1 MSRNAERKYVNLRRR
16 LDQLG
21 YRQPL
26 AIESLPLVEKLFSD
40 LVHTTESLRN
50 AKQSAGKLDQ
60 ESQNADALL
69 EPFRAE
75 NARLVREN
83 NDLHLQLLRLKED
96 NDRVTKELKTHI
108 RQLDH
113 EASDLKFLNNQYAH
127 KVRCLEKDT
136 KAKADRILQL
146 QEKNLQAVV
155 QTPGGKKHSIP
166 FRRQRM
172 QIDELVPPPSTS
184 SYPVSQPDNP
194 YVADLLLLA
203 DGRIVELQEDILK
216 LKLDLERAQDC
227 INHRDNQVEEREKE
241 IERLNRA
248 LHGGRPQDVISL
260 EAQNLNNEK
269 MIAHLNLQMGYLQ
282 ETNSTLEKQIEKLQQ
297 KKRNSFS
304 EVADLSLKNME
315 LCEELTQIDHLAKKL
330 EIDKERALQM
340 ADVELQQ
347 AKREIKQQQKSIEG
361 LEDVITN
368 MRKRQKD
375 HDAERDQLRVQLS
388 QLKEQ
393 NEKMEGLID
402 FQEEEKGRLQG
413 KMEKMI
419 IAEKNLVQEVEAMR
433 LKHGLCGCQRSPSHV
448 KAFSPKDERN
458 HFRKESEHYK
468 QTGET
473 DGQDSSP
480 SHSPRKGKSPGSRGG
495 KAASSSPD
503 LLRVLTERDKL
514 RSALKAL
521 EEDMVQLQ
529 STARALSAERDQY
542 RDLLQQAQRGQ
553 NNSVVFAELSQL
565 TADFREA
572 ENKIM
577 LLTAERDSLLEQ
589 LKVAQ
594 IPGYNEREGGEL
606 RSRENIIRRYE
617 QEILDLQMHVDL
629 LKEGKE
635 AVELELEVK
644 STALMQNAEEMAQ
657 LKAESSALRL
667 LQDQM
672 QHSLSDTQHRLSMKM
687 NELHGANNQIEKL
700 EEKIG
705 EMSQLVSRHRQDGAV
720 LQKSVSVLDREKDA
734 LQDDVDQKTESLVH
748 LQEELKEKEKTL
760 EDVRLTVTNLD
771 TALSQLQG
779 ALNSRERELTSL
791 RRQLD
796 SCQEDLSR
804 HRRDKDVTLRE
815 NRRLQ
820 DDLATMTRENQALHA
835 EMEQV
840 LHEKDELKRKV
851 HAYISEV
858 SKVEQLMATKE
869 QENRD
874 LLDRFRI
881 AQCEMEERQQKILK
895 SEDFTNSVRM
905 ELHASDSERRLL
917 RETVSKQETD
927 IQHHVEALQAY
938 ETQVSS
944 LVRGMSRLEQD
955 LEKARVEKTT
965 LLDDLA
971 SVREL
976 CVKLDSGKDMTARQ
990 LTAKSMELERMTG
1003 ELEDVRSETELLKKQ
1018 LASERLSVRNLETL
1032 LSSNRQK
1039 EFQSHLT
1046 AAEKE
1051 SELKLLQDRLALAN
1065 SKIAEHERD
1074 ASSLRSQV
1082 SQLETEMDVMK
1093 RQLISERFE
1102 RERTVQEMRKQ
1113 GASISSS
1120 LNMSADPQDVSAN
1133 QPNPQPQVR
1142 SREKSSDKSVSFMDE

>member
-1 MSRNAERKYVNLRRR
+1 MSGNAERKYVNLRRR

-83 NDLHLQLLRLKED
+83 NALHLQLLRLKED
-96 NDRVTKELKTHI
+96 NDRVSKELKTHI

-113 EASDLKFLNNQYAH
+113 ETADLKFLNNQYAH

-184 SYPVSQPDNP
+184 SYPVSQPDDP

-227 INHRDNQVEEREKE
+227 INHRNSQVEEREKE

-260 EAQNLNNEK
+260 EAQNSNNEK

-330 EIDKERALQM
+330 EIDKERALEM

-347 AKREIKQQQKSIEG
+347 SKREIERQQKSIEG
-361 LEDVITN
+361 LEDIITN
-368 MRKRQKD
+368 MRKRQKE
-375 HDAERDQLRVQLS
+375 HDAEQDQLRVQLS
-388 QLKEQ
+388 QLTEQ
-393 NEKMEGLID
+393 NEKMEGLIG
-402 FQEEEKGRLQG
+402 FQEEEKSRLQV

-419 IAEKNLVQEVEAMR
+419 VAEKNLVLEVEAMR
-433 LKHGLCGCQRSPSHV
+433 SKHGLCGCQRSPSRV
-448 KAFSPKDERN
+448 NAFVQSPKEERN
-458 HFRKESEHYK
+458 RFRKEVEHYK
-468 QTGET
+468 QTGEAG
-473 DGQDSSP
+473 GQESSP

-495 KAASSSPD
+495 KAVSPSPD
-503 LLRVLTERDKL
+503 LLRVLTERDTL
-514 RSALKAL
+514 RSALKVF
-521 EEDMVQLQ
+521 EEDTVELQ
-529 STARALSAERDQY
+529 STVRALTAERDQY
-542 RDLLQQAQRGQ
+542 KDLLQQAQKGP
-553 NNSVVFAELSQL
+553 NNSVVLAELSKL

-572 ENKIM
+572 ENKIQ
-577 LLTAERDSLLEQ
+577 LLTTERDRLLEQ
-589 LKVAQ
+589 LKVAHT
-594 IPGYNEREGGEL
+594 EREGGEL
-606 RSRENIIRRYE
+606 RSRENVIRRYE
-617 QEILDLQMHVDL
+617 QERSELQAHVDL
-629 LKEGKE
+629 LKEGSE
-635 AVELELEVK
+635 AMELELEVK
-644 STALMQNAEEMAQ
+644 STALMQNTEEMAQ

-672 QHSLSDTQHRLSMKM
+672 QHSLSDVQHRLSMKM
-687 NELHGANNQIEKL
+687 NELHSANNQIEKL

-748 LQEELKEKEKTL
+748 LQEELKEKEKTI

-771 TALSQLQG
+771 SALSQLQG
-779 ALNSRERELTSL
+779 ALNSRERELSSL

-796 SCQEDLSR
+796 SSQEDLSR
-804 HRRDKDVTLRE
+804 LRRDRDAALRE
-815 NRRLQ
+815 NRQLQ

-835 EMEQV
+835 EMEQA

-858 SKVEQLMATKE
+858 SKVEQLMAKKE

-905 ELHASDSERRLL
+905 ELHASDSERRRL
-917 RETVSKQETD
+917 RETVSKQEMD

-938 ETQVSS
+938 EAQVSS
-944 LVRGMSRLEQD
+944 LVRGMSRLEQE
-955 LEKARVEKTT
+955 LEKAREEKTT

-990 LTAKSMELERMTG
+990 LTAKSMELERMSG
-1003 ELEDVRSETELLKKQ
+1003 EVEDVRTETELLKKQ
-1018 LASERLSVRNLETL
+1018 LASERLTVRNLETL

-1046 AAEKE
+1046 AAEKD

-1074 ASSLRSQV
+1074 VSSFRSQV

-1120 LNMSADPQDVSAN
+1120 LNISAGPQDISAS

-1142 SREKSSDKSVSFMDE
+1142 SSEKSADK